1 MNGVRDN
8 MPRRRGRDVDKR
20 VRGWMVVFAAGTVA
34 PCIDGVSLTP
44 DLSGELQKLSVDA
57 CSRFQC
63 GGDTDAFDAFEVV
76 PRKVLRHAGD
86 YAFQYELQ
94 YRLHFV
100 AYGQLSFEV
109 VSATRTKQLASSDA
123 RQLMLLLTL
132 GLLRGLNIAS

>member
-1 MNGVRDN
+1 MA
-8 MPRRRGRDVDKR
+8 
-20 VRGWMVVFAAGTVA
+20 VFSASTVA

-44 DLSGELQKLSVDA
+44 DLSGCGVQKLRVDA

-63 GGDTDAFDAFEVV
+63 GGDTDAFEVV

-100 AYGQLSFEV
+100 AYGQLSFELG
-109 VSATRTKQLASSDA
+109 SATATYF
-123 RQLMLLLTL
+123 
-132 GLLRGLNIAS
+132 